1 MVKKLLI
8 IILLVLSILPFFSV
22 QAYAN
27 ETDVPDEY
35 VDFMNELPNDIKE
48 LLPEGLFS
56 SNSNEMLDA
65 AEEISGWDFIFDVLI
80 NLVGINW
87 RDILKHTAV
96 ICSVLVISSVIRSLK
111 DSVSNAAT
119 VKIIELI
126 SSVILVTILIEQ
138 SREPLTKT
146 MQLLENIK
154 IFVNTMSP
162 LVCSMYA
169 MGGNVSSALV
179 SNYGLIVFLS
189 IFENVCILAL
199 ETILGI
205 CLALTLASSF
215 VEDGNL
221 LSISSA
227 LKKTFTFIIGFLM
240 LVFTTVISTQ
250 GILASRAES
259 LITKTTKML
268 VSQLIPVV
276 GSTVGETLKTAG
288 ASVEYL
294 RTSIGVVLIVAFVIL
309 ILPTF
314 LNVFLHRLALIISN
328 GIAGLLGC
336 RKEGGVLSEIS
347 SIYGYAIAII
357 SICAIALLFLL
368 TIFAKSSSPLT

>member
-22 QAYAN
+22 QASAN

-111 DSVSNAAT
+111 DSVSNEAT

>member
-111 DSVSNAAT
+111 DSVSNEAT

-189 IFENVCILAL
+189 IFENMCILAL